1 MDVFWS
7 PEASSSYEDIILGL
21 FERWTIDIVEQFE
34 NEVNKLIFR
43 LSKNKKLCPPS
54 KKKNLRKCVIH
65 KNISLVYRINMTEI
79 ELVTF
84 IDNRS
89 EHSY

>member
-7 PEASSSYEDIILGL
+7 IEASATYEDIILSL
-21 FERWTIDIVEQFE
+21 FERWSVDVIEDFE

-43 LSKNKKLCPPS
+43 LSKNKKLCPSS

-65 KNISLVYRINMTEI
+65 KNISLVYRINITEI

>member
-7 PEASSSYEDIILGL
+7 IEASATYEDIILSL
-21 FERWTIDIVEQFE
+21 FERWSVDVIEDFE
-34 NEVNKLIFR
+34 NKVNKLIFR

-65 KNISLVYRINMTEI
+65 KNISLVYRINKTEI

-89 EHSY
+89 EHKY